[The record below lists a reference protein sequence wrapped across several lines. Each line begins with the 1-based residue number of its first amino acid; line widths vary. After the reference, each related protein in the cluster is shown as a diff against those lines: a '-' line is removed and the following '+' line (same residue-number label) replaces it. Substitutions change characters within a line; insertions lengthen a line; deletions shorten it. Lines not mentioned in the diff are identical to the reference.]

1 MVNLEGSGEK
11 LYFALAIVNQISKHV
26 PTETRIGALYDIAC
40 NFKHHIETRQLVPE
54 LFERL
59 EFATSVFHAYAHSWG
74 CQVEFNPRLIPNF
87 GLTDGDGCERL
98 WSALRS
104 LIPINRQSNKSHR
117 LVNLA
122 VRTQAV
128 NEANV
133 ARLGSWLTRRFRSAE
148 ARRHAAQAE
157 LSSVTS
163 EDANWSEEAFRAAW
177 QEQRTAE
184 ASKTAAQGAEEDR
197 MKANKLY
204 QLVEEYYKIE
214 RRIDEEDS
222 DLDLLEGLKDKQGRL
237 ARDIDLAAFIEC
249 SVALRKL
256 HREVIAYKTSREKL
270 LSTRRGRGGSTF
282 GQRGASKARKVELKT
297 LSGVEKAR
305 KTYNKAVNA
314 FQTAGGSSPSHLLSN
329 FPIASSGHSIIEL
342 EETDSFWHD
351 GFFTHAEAAW
361 ATDVL
366 VKRGIVAVRNL
377 DRADEE
383 FARLGAEV
391 RQALAWVE
399 DEQDLISNRQAL
411 WSSALESAP
420 TIYGEDEQHRL
431 RTAIGGSDYATV
443 RDCALIILAARME
456 NLRKLKRAW
465 FRDSSFL
472 VLWNETR
479 GPAGDHEPMPAALA
493 TFAARLLRDASNTSR
508 TASVTW
514 GGAGEAA
521 SVNSTPLTDTSPVS
535 QVPNPLSRIHENDR
549 QLVHRITEQLDGD
562 MSVPGAKN
570 LRDLTLQLVEQEKR
584 MLYVSDSASDE
595 GHGDDSSSEA
605 DNDMLDSGSEDN

>member
-1 MVNLEGSGEK
+1 MKENVDKTSKPKKMACTESWKAADGGSDKLSKRKIDTGLVAGVCRHDIALAMVNLEGLGEK
-11 LYFALAIVNQISKHV
+11 LDFALAIVNQISKHV
-26 PTETRIGALYDIAC
+26 PTETRIGVLYDIAC
-40 NFKHHIETRQLVPE
+40 NFKHHIETRQLVPA

-59 EFATSVFHAYAHSWG
+59 EFATS
-74 CQVEFNPRLIPNF
+74 
-87 GLTDGDGCERL
+87 RL

-104 LIPINRQSNKSHR
+104 LIPINRQSDKSHR

-133 ARLGSWLTRRFRSAE
+133 ARLGSKACCPGRTQQRYLRRCQLVGGGIPR
-148 ARRHAAQAE
+148 
-157 LSSVTS
+157 
-163 EDANWSEEAFRAAW
+163 RAAW
-177 QEQRTAE
+177 QEQRTVE
-184 ASKTAAQGAEEDR
+184 ASKTATQGAEEDR
-197 MKANKLY
+197 LKANKLY
-204 QLVEEYYKIE
+204 QLVEEYYRIE
-214 RRIDEEDS
+214 RRIDLYLLCSDEEDS

-237 ARDIDLAAFIEC
+237 ARDIYLAAFIEVQSGPGLSPKDLRHLCQC

-256 HREVIAYKTSREKL
+256 HCEVIAYKTSREKL
-270 LSTRRGRGGSTF
+270 LSTPRGGGGSTL
-282 GQRGASKARKVELKT
+282 GQRSASKARKVELKT

-305 KTYNKAVNA
+305 KAYNKAVNA
-314 FQTAGGSSPSHLLSN
+314 FQTAGGTSPSHLLSN
-329 FPIASSGHSIIEL
+329 FPIASSGHSVIEL

-411 WSSALESAP
+411 WSSAL
-420 TIYGEDEQHRL
+420 GEFNPLQLSMMRMNTEQHRL

-443 RDCALIILAARME
+443 RDRALNILAARME

-465 FRDSSFL
+465 FRDSSLL

-479 GPAGDHEPMPAALA
+479 GPAGDHEPMPAA
-493 TFAARLLRDASNTSR
+493 RLR
-508 TASVTW
+508 
-514 GGAGEAA
+514 
-521 SVNSTPLTDTSPVS
+521 
-535 QVPNPLSRIHENDR
+535 LSLIA
-549 QLVHRITEQLDGD
+549 
-562 MSVPGAKN
+562 P
-570 LRDLTLQLVEQEKR
+570 
-584 MLYVSDSASDE
+584 
-595 GHGDDSSSEA
+595 
-605 DNDMLDSGSEDN
+605 